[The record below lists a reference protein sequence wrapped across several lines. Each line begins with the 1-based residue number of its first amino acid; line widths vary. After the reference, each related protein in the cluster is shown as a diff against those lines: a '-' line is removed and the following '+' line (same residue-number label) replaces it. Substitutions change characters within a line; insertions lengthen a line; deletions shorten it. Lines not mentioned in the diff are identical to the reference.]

1 MSSSKPTR
9 KFNRRVR
16 WESVASD
23 SESSSEESEFKQES
37 SDDDTGPV
45 LDLGTLN
52 LEEGTFT
59 KDESSESSSESTS
72 ESESEEDYEFYR
84 GDDSLIPED
93 SEDSEDESREPRPGC
108 TAQEHTAIVREL
120 YEDEATVEDSDKVF
134 VVGSMN
140 ENHDIYAIEKGE
152 RVEALS
158 LVDKVEGDK
167 QYLLASFQ
175 LEMDRLRKKV
185 DFKDEPRGESRK
197 YIDLR
202 GVGIWK
208 ITDPYRLKEELKLED
223 RKVRNFKDLKIVEY
237 FPEKG
242 SGYTKALSS
251 LLVPNVHTLITNLI
265 NRETVLFMSMNNVRK
280 LVFEGSSR
288 YAGDQYIDPELV
300 MREGLRIEEL
310 HTDPSYLT
318 RLSKYMNPD
327 YLTFLSLTSQ
337 VTGRTDVSFPNLTSL
352 MTAFPGHINKILHS
366 APQLTS
372 GLKHLSVKVGRKSI
386 GPITDFVQTSS
397 ITSLELYDANVLFR
411 EEGGNLSE
419 IKSLLA
425 GIKELRLSGP
435 LTSIENLC
443 TYYYEAFKDL
453 ETLILGNTKYFVTS
467 LEGLSY
473 DTGEYMDVANVPNLP
488 VQNIIID
495 TFSDHMGEYEDKFMI
510 YDEDSPRIVCS
521 KYQRIRRKSARFGTA
536 R

>member
-93 SEDSEDESREPRPGC
+93 SEEEEPIKPRPGC
-108 TAQEHTAIVREL
+108 TAVEHTAIVREL

-134 VVGSMN
+134 VVGDVN

-152 RVEALS
+152 RIEALS
-158 LVDKVEGDK
+158 LVDKVKGDK
-167 QYLLASFQ
+167 QYLLASFW
-175 LEMDRLRKKV
+175 LEKDRVKKKIN
-185 DFKDEPRGESRK
+185 FTDERGNENGH
-197 YIDLR
+197 INLR
-202 GVGIWK
+202 GVGIWS
-208 ITDPYRLKEELKLED
+208 ISDPYRLKEELEFKR

-237 FPEKG
+237 FPERDN
-242 SGYTKALSS
+242 GYTEALSS

-280 LVFEGSSR
+280 LIFKGTSQ
-288 YAGDQYIDPELV
+288 YAGDEYIDPNLV
-300 MREGLRIEEL
+300 MRDGLRIEEL
-310 HTDPSYLT
+310 HTNPRYLT
-318 RLSKYMNPD
+318 QLSKYINPN

-337 VTGRTDVSFPNLTSL
+337 SNARIDVSFPNLTSL
-352 MTAFPGHINKILHS
+352 MIAFPRQINEILHS
-366 APQLTS
+366 APQLTR
-372 GLKHLSVKVGRKSI
+372 GLKHLSVDVGTTSI
-386 GPITDFVQTSS
+386 DPITDFIQISS
-397 ITSLELYDANVLFR
+397 ITSLELYNAEVVFP
-411 EEGGNLSE
+411 EGGETLSDV
-419 IKSLLA
+419 KSLLA
-425 GIKELRLSGP
+425 GIKELRLSGR
-435 LTSIENLC
+435 LQIDKLC

-453 ETLILGNTKYFVTS
+453 ETLILGNTKYFVTA

-473 DTGEYMDVANVPNLP
+473 ETEEYGDTVNVPNLP

-495 TFSDHMGEYEDKFMI
+495 SSHNYTGEYRGILI

-521 KYQRIRRKSARFGTA
+521 KYQRIRHKSARFGSA

>member
-1 MSSSKPTR
+1 
-9 KFNRRVR
+9 VR

-59 KDESSESSSESTS
+59 KDESSESTS

-93 SEDSEDESREPRPGC
+93 SEDSEEEEPTKPRPGC
-108 TAQEHTAIVREL
+108 TAIEHRDIVREL
-120 YEDEATVEDSDKVF
+120 YEEEATVEDSDKVF

-152 RVEALS
+152 RVETLS
-158 LVDKVEGDK
+158 LADKVEGDK
-167 QYLLASFQ
+167 QYFLASFQ
-175 LEMDRLRKKV
+175 LEMDRLRKKI
-185 DFKDEPRGESRK
+185 DFKDEPRGESRER
-197 YIDLR
+197 INLR

-208 ITDPYRLKEELKLED
+208 ITDPYMLKEELELKR

-237 FPEKG
+237 FPERKYG
-242 SGYTKALSS
+242 DTKALSS

-280 LVFEGSSR
+280 LIFKGTSL
-288 YAGDQYIDPELV
+288 YAREQYIDPNLV
-300 MREGLRIEEL
+300 MRDGLRIEEL
-310 HTDPSYLT
+310 HTDPRYLT

-337 VTGRTDVSFPNLTSL
+337 LDARIDISFPNLTSL
-352 MTAFPGHINKILHS
+352 MIAFPGHINGILHS
-366 APQLTS
+366 APQLIS

-397 ITSLELYDANVLFR
+397 ITSLELYDTNVLFSD
-411 EEGGNLSE
+411 EGRNLSE
-419 IKSLLA
+419 VKSLLA
-425 GIKELRLSGP
+425 RIKELRISGP
-435 LTSIENLC
+435 LTQIDNLC
-443 TYYYEAFKDL
+443 TYYYEAFEGL

-473 DTGEYMDVANVPNLP
+473 DSGEYMDVANVPNLP

-495 TFSDHMGEYEDKFMI
+495 VFSDHMGEYEDKFMI

-521 KYQRIRRKSARFGTA
+521 KYQRIRRKSARFGSA